1 MKRGKTV
8 LAITLCLAFWVVS
21 SAGAAEFTMKFANPV
36 AKDHSWGKGAEK
48 FAELVKEATGGRVEI
63 KTHHSGTLGKIR
75 ETLEM
80 ARVGTV
86 DFVVA
91 GAGQLTAYVPE
102 YGIVVLPYLWK
113 DTPTMF
119 KALDGPFGETINKA
133 TNKQGLEL
141 VEWWDNGFR
150 HISNNR
156 RPIMKPDDLKGLK
169 IRCLPAK
176 VHVAFFKALGA
187 VPTPM
192 DFTELYQ
199 GLQSGVVD
207 AQENPPSM
215 VYANKFHEVQKY
227 YSLTGHVNEP
237 GVVVVCQASMKKM
250 PADLQKAV
258 RAAARKTAIWQR
270 ALNEKDNEAVMK
282 KLAAEGMKINEV
294 PAETI
299 SVFRETAHKVYPEA
313 IQGFGPDGQKLVDM
327 LIAFNKK

>member
-1 MKRGKTV
+1 MKRGRTV
-8 LAITLCLAFWVVS
+8 LAITLCLAVWVTS
-21 SAGAAEFTMKFANPV
+21 SANAAEFTMKFANPV

-63 KTHHSGTLGKIR
+63 KVHHSGTLGKIR

-91 GAGQLTAYVPE
+91 GTGHVSAFVPE
-102 YGIVVLPYLWK
+102 IGITVLPYLWK
-113 DTPTMF
+113 DTGTMF
-119 KALDGPFGETINKA
+119 KALDGPFGEAMKKPLE
-133 TNKQGLEL
+133 KQGLEL
-141 VEWWDNGFR
+141 SEWWDNGFR

-156 RPIMKPDDLKGLK
+156 RPIMKAEDLKGLK

-176 VHVAFFKALGA
+176 VHVAFFRELGA

-192 DFTELYQ
+192 DFTELYG

-215 VYANKFHEVQKY
+215 VYANKFFEVQKY
-227 YSLTGHVNEP
+227 YSQTSHVNEP
-237 GVVVVCQASMKKM
+237 GVVVASKASMQKL

-258 RAAARKTAIWQR
+258 RAAARKAAIWQR

-282 KLAAEGMKINEV
+282 KLVAAGMKINVV
-294 PAETI
+294 PADTI
-299 SVFRETAHKVYPEA
+299 EVFRKAARKVYPEA
-313 IQGFGPDGQKLVDM
+313 IEGFGPEGKKLVDM
-327 LIAFNKK
+327 MVKFNK